1 VQLDSLFLLWVMAP
15 LVAVIGP
22 RSVVFDGWWHVYFI
36 YPALLLAVRGVQALA
51 YRWGSILRAPSR

>member
-1 VQLDSLFLLWVMAP
+1 MAP